1 LHARAVVA
9 PVTWEGSIP
18 GSHTQGVKLMSTEVL
33 DWKAPVDG
41 GELFAG
47 AIALRFK
54 LSKLG
59 LSRKVASDSI
69 TTDADREL
77 VRVGKDILESEA
89 YDAIVKAD
97 HDMRAWVA
105 ARSIPC
111 PVFESGAY
119 LVKLTAYPMVSKGVR
134 EYRDVT
140 RPALVELFI
149 DDYQRA
155 RADGLKRLGSLASSR
170 DYPEPYKVR
179 EAFSVK
185 ARWFEL
191 GAPGALKSVADG
203 EFQAE
208 ADRMRAE
215 FAEARAEGRRV
226 IRAEMAAI
234 VDRFVDRMTPGADG
248 QKKRFTGTITANAQE
263 FAELFSFRDMSDDRE
278 LGALVERM
286 RGLLSGVDPEIL
298 RTDDR
303 ARAVVAEGF
312 SRLKSEIEPL
322 IKVAGR
328 VYGDD

>member
-1 LHARAVVA
+1 
-9 PVTWEGSIP
+9 
-18 GSHTQGVKLMSTEVL
+18 MSTEVL

-97 HDMRAWVA
+97 NDMRAWVA

-140 RPALVELFI
+140 RPA
-149 DDYQRA
+149 RA
-155 RADGLKRLGSLASSR
+155 PETTRNRIRSARRSASRRDGSSS
-170 DYPEPYKVR
+170 
-179 EAFSVK
+179 A
-185 ARWFEL
+185 
-191 GAPGALKSVADG
+191 
-203 EFQAE
+203 
-208 ADRMRAE
+208 
-215 FAEARAEGRRV
+215 RRV
-226 IRAEMAAI
+226 R
-234 VDRFVDRMTPGADG
+234 
-248 QKKRFTGTITANAQE
+248 
-263 FAELFSFRDMSDDRE
+263 
-278 LGALVERM
+278 
-286 RGLLSGVDPEIL
+286 
-298 RTDDR
+298 
-303 ARAVVAEGF
+303 
-312 SRLKSEIEPL
+312 
-322 IKVAGR
+322 
-328 VYGDD
+328 